1 MSGVSPT
8 QRTLKALKE
17 EGYRCGIVERFV
29 GPLNIRVDLF
39 HIIDIIAIRP
49 GEVLS
54 MDSGEVRPGE
64 IVGVQSCG
72 SAYSEHY
79 RKLTEEHADA
89 SRDWIAAGGRL
100 ELWGWRKV
108 KVKRGGK
115 AMVWAPRR
123 AEITYNDLR
132 AQGQDPPSA
141 PRTGQGDSDQARDHD
156 SLESDRLW

>member
-1 MSGVSPT
+1 MSGLSPT

-54 MDSGEVRPGE
+54 MDSGEIRPGE

-72 SAYSEHY
+72 QSYAEHW

-89 SRDWIAAGGRL
+89 AQDWILSGGKL
-100 ELWGWRKV
+100 ELWGWRKI

-123 AEITYNDLR
+123 TIIGLEDLR
-132 AQGQDPPSA
+132 C
-141 PRTGQGDSDQARDHD
+141 
-156 SLESDRLW
+156 DRG